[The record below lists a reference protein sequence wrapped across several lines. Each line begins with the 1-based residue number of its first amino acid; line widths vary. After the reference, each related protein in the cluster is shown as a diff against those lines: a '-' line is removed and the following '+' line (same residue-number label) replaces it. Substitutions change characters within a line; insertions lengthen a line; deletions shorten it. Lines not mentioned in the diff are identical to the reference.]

1 MSAKFKIGSVYC
13 HPRFLDVAFMI
24 KGLDSEDNLSIYWLK
39 KDENFNYT
47 QILAED
53 SIKIPLD
60 QQKEYYE
67 L

>member
-1 MSAKFKIGSVYC
+1 MFIKFKIGSVYC

-24 KGLDSEDNLSIYWLK
+24 KSISEDSLSIYWLK
-39 KDENFNYT
+39 KDENFKYT

-53 SIKIPLD
+53 KIKIPLD